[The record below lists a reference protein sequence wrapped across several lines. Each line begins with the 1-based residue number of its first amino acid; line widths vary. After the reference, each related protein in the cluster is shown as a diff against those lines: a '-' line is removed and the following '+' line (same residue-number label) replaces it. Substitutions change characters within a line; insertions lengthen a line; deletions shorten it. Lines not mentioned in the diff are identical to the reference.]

1 MVELNI
7 LVTKQQNDWMKSQIS
22 KGHFSDESALVRE
35 LICERQLLAEE
46 TPAKIEA
53 VRAALIEGENSGL
66 AEPFDTDAFISE
78 MREKHTKS
86 N

>member
-1 MVELNI
+1 MVELSI
-7 LVTKQQNDWMKSQIS
+7 LVTKQQNDWMESQIA
-22 KGHFSDESALVRE
+22 KGHFSDESTLMRE

-53 VRAALIEGENSGL
+53 VRSALIEGEKSGL
-66 AEPFDTDAFISE
+66 AEPFDTDAFISG

-86 N
+86 D